1 MNNKYI
7 HALYHSLLVGLI
19 AAFVILV
26 SGWLAVKAWVVFFGW
41 ANYFLHAC
49 NFKKSFKMLLA
60 FFVGIFI
67 ALIGTYTIEYLN
79 TITPNHTEVFVSAFV
94 VFWIATVLVFLEII
108 ENWGEFVPAT
118 FLGTVLF
125 FASGVTF
132 TTITPELLIP
142 LLIGI
147 FAGFTT
153 IFSREKL
160 TLLLDKKQLKNK

>member
-1 MNNKYI
+1 MKYKNALI
-7 HALYHSLLVGLI
+7 HVLLVGFI

-49 NFKKSFKMLLA
+49 NIKKSFKMLLA

-67 ALIGTYTIEYLN
+67 ALIGTYAIDYLN
-79 TITPNHTEVFVSAFV
+79 TTAPVNSELYVTAFIA
-94 VFWIATVLVFLEII
+94 FWIATILIFLEII
-108 ENWGEFVPAT
+108 EDWGEFVPAT

-132 TTITPELLIP
+132 TSILPELLAP
-142 LLIGI
+142 LLVGI
-147 FAGFTT
+147 FTGFIT

-160 TLLLDKKQLKNK
+160 TIYLKKKTIKKI

>member
-1 MNNKYI
+1 MKYKNAFL
-7 HALYHSLLVGLI
+7 HALLVGLI
-19 AAFVILV
+19 AAFVILI
-26 SGWLAVKAWVVFFGW
+26 SGWLAIKAWVVFFGW

-49 NFKKSFKMLLA
+49 NLKKSFKMLSA

-67 ALIGTYTIEYLN
+67 ALIGTYVIGYLN
-79 TITPNHTEVFVSAFV
+79 TIMPDNTELYVSAFV
-94 VFWIATVLVFLEII
+94 VFWIATILIFLEII
-108 ENWGEFVPAT
+108 ENWQEFVPAT

-132 TTITPELLIP
+132 TSIFSELLIP

-147 FAGFTT
+147 FAGYIT

-160 TLLLDKKQLKNK
+160 TIYLKNKTI

>member
-1 MNNKYI
+1 MKYKTAI
-7 HALYHSLLVGLI
+7 LHAFLVGLI
-19 AAFVILV
+19 SAFVILV
-26 SGWLAVKAWVVFFGW
+26 SGLLAVKAWVVFFGW

-49 NFKKSFKMLLA
+49 NMKKSFKMLLA

-67 ALIGTYTIEYLN
+67 ALIGTYAIAYLN
-79 TITPNHTEVFVSAFV
+79 TMAPAQTELYVTAFV
-94 VFWIATVLVFLEII
+94 VFWVATILIFLEII
-108 ENWGEFVPAT
+108 EDWGEFVPAT

-132 TTITPELLIP
+132 TTIVPELLVP

-160 TLLLDKKQLKNK
+160 NLLLNKRQ

>member
-1 MNNKYI
+1 MKYKNAI
-7 HALYHSLLVGLI
+7 LHALLVGLI
-19 AAFVILV
+19 SAFAILV
-26 SGWLAVKAWVVFFGW
+26 SGVLAVKAWVVFFGW

-49 NFKKSFKMLLA
+49 NMKKSFKMLLA

-67 ALIGTYTIEYLN
+67 ALIGTYAIAYLN
-79 TITPNHTEVFVSAFV
+79 TMAPAQTELYVTAFV
-94 VFWIATVLVFLEII
+94 VFWVATILIFLEII
-108 ENWGEFVPAT
+108 EDWGEFVPAT

-132 TTITPELLIP
+132 TTIIPELLVP

-160 TLLLDKKQLKNK
+160 NLLLNKRQ

>member
-19 AAFVILV
+19 AAFVIFV

-49 NFKKSFKMLLA
+49 NLKKSFKMLFA
-60 FFVGIFI
+60 FFIGIFI

-79 TITPNHTEVFVSAFV
+79 AITPDYMEVFINAFV
-94 VFWIATVLVFLEII
+94 VFWIATLLIFLEII

-160 TLLLDKKQLKNK
+160 TLLLNKKQFKK

>member
-1 MNNKYI
+1 MRYKNALI
-7 HALYHSLLVGLI
+7 HALLVGLI

-49 NFKKSFKMLLA
+49 NMKKSFKMLLA

-67 ALIGTYTIEYLN
+67 ALIGTYAITYLN
-79 TITPNHTEVFVSAFV
+79 TIAPTNYELYVTAFI
-94 VFWIATVLVFLEII
+94 VFWIATILIFLEII
-108 ENWGEFVPAT
+108 EDWGEFVPAT

-125 FASGVTF
+125 FASGVSLKS
-132 TTITPELLIP
+132 IVPELLVP

-153 IFSREKL
+153 LFSREKL
-160 TLLLDKKQLKNK
+160 TIYLNKKQIK

>member
-1 MNNKYI
+1 MKYKTAI
-7 HALYHSLLVGLI
+7 LHAFLVGLI
-19 AAFVILV
+19 SAFVILV
-26 SGWLAVKAWVVFFGW
+26 SGLLAVKAWVVFFGW

-49 NFKKSFKMLLA
+49 NMKKSFKMLLA

-67 ALIGTYTIEYLN
+67 ALIGTYAIAYLN
-79 TITPNHTEVFVSAFV
+79 TMAPAQTELYVTAFV
-94 VFWIATVLVFLEII
+94 VFWVATILIFLEII
-108 ENWGEFVPAT
+108 EDWGEFVPAT

-132 TTITPELLIP
+132 TTIIPELLVP
-142 LLIGI
+142 LLVGI

-160 TLLLDKKQLKNK
+160 NLLLNKRQ

>member
-1 MNNKYI
+1 MKYRN
-7 HALYHSLLVGLI
+7 ALIHSLLVGLI

-49 NFKKSFKMLLA
+49 NMKKSFKMLLA
-60 FFVGIFI
+60 FFVGIFL
-67 ALIGTYTIEYLN
+67 ALIGTYAIGYLN
-79 TITPNHTEVFVSAFV
+79 AIAPANSELYVTAFI
-94 VFWIATVLVFLEII
+94 VFWIATILIFLEII
-108 ENWGEFVPAT
+108 EDWGEFVPAT

-132 TTITPELLIP
+132 TTILPELLIP

-147 FAGFTT
+147 FAGYIT

-160 TLLLDKKQLKNK
+160 TNYLNKKHEGNRI

>member
-1 MNNKYI
+1 MKYKN
-7 HALYHSLLVGLI
+7 ALIHSLLVGLI

-49 NFKKSFKMLLA
+49 NMKKSFKMLLA
-60 FFVGIFI
+60 FFIGIFI
-67 ALIGTYTIEYLN
+67 ALIGTYAITHLN
-79 TITPNHTEVFVSAFV
+79 TIAPENSELYVTAFI
-94 VFWIATVLVFLEII
+94 VFWIATILIFLEII
-108 ENWGEFVPAT
+108 EDWGEFVPAT

-125 FASGVTF
+125 FASGVSLKS
-132 TTITPELLIP
+132 IIPELFIP

-153 IFSREKL
+153 LFSREKL
-160 TLLLDKKQLKNK
+160 TIYLNK

>member
-1 MNNKYI
+1 MKYKNALL
-7 HALYHSLLVGLI
+7 HALLVGFI
-19 AAFVILV
+19 AAIVILV
-26 SGWLAVKAWVVFFGW
+26 SGWLAIKAWVVFFGW
-41 ANYFLHAC
+41 ANYFLHTC
-49 NFKKSFKMLLA
+49 TMKKSFKMLLA

-67 ALIGTYTIEYLN
+67 ALIGSYAIAYLN
-79 TITPNHTEVFVSAFV
+79 TLAPGNSELYITAFV
-94 VFWIATVLVFLEII
+94 VFWIATLLIFLEII

-132 TTITPELLIP
+132 TSILPELLVP

-147 FAGFTT
+147 FAGYST

-160 TLLLDKKQLKNK
+160 ALILNKTKSE

>member
-1 MNNKYI
+1 MKIRNALI
-7 HALYHSLLVGLI
+7 HALLVGII

-49 NFKKSFKMLLA
+49 NIKKSFKMLLA

-67 ALIGTYTIEYLN
+67 ALVGTYAIAYLN
-79 TITPNHTEVFVSAFV
+79 TIAPDNSELYITAFI
-94 VFWIATVLVFLEII
+94 VFWIATILIFLEII
-108 ENWGEFVPAT
+108 EDWGEFVPAT

-132 TTITPELLIP
+132 TTILPELLVP

-147 FAGFTT
+147 FAGFST

-160 TLLLDKKQLKNK
+160 TLYLNKKI

>member
-1 MNNKYI
+1 MKYKTAI
-7 HALYHSLLVGLI
+7 LHAFLVGLI
-19 AAFVILV
+19 SAFVILV
-26 SGWLAVKAWVVFFGW
+26 SGLLAVKAWVVFFGW

-49 NFKKSFKMLLA
+49 NMKKSFKMLLA

-67 ALIGTYTIEYLN
+67 ALIGTYAIAYLN
-79 TITPNHTEVFVSAFV
+79 TMAPAQTELYVTAFV
-94 VFWIATVLVFLEII
+94 VFWVATILIFLEII
-108 ENWGEFVPAT
+108 EDWGEFVPAT

-132 TTITPELLIP
+132 TTIIPELLVP

-160 TLLLDKKQLKNK
+160 NLLLNKRQ